1 MSVRRLHKGKFHWP
15 KWGDSTM
22 PLSKEQ
28 FALLVSDQVYTIN
41 IYMILLIFMARGMAF
56 LGIYYTIS
64 T

>member
-1 MSVRRLHKGKFHWP
+1 VLVPELPSATLG
-15 KWGDSTM
+15 
-22 PLSKEQ
+22 
-28 FALLVSDQVYTIN
+28 ALVVSDQFYTIN